1 MSFSINT
8 NSGAMAALRTLT
20 STQTSL
26 SRTQSRIES
35 GFKVNSAKDDPSTFV
50 IAQGMRGD
58 VGGLKAVKEGLNFGK
73 ASINMA
79 SAAAKQISDTLTKLQ
94 EKATQAGNQSLDVT
108 TLQSEADA
116 LVSQINTIASSATLG
131 GINLLDVA
139 QSNTTGMNVLSGLAG
154 AGATTSIQVG
164 QEDATAAGLGINNI
178 DLTQQTFEMTIDDTF
193 AIADDDYI
201 TLEDG
206 TGRQVVFE
214 FNTANGALTQQADEA
229 NNVFVVNVE
238 VDPGAQSTLEMLDVL
253 KSKVAEYGFSMNTKG
268 AEISFNHGSGMGA
281 GSATTF
287 AAAPASEGVVAGA
300 SLTAIDA
307 AKQTIG
313 DIMSR
318 LGASS
323 NRLDAQQEF
332 TQVLIDTFEEGVGI
346 LVDANLAEESAKLQA
361 LQTKEQLGIQSL
373 SIANQRP
380 QSIMSLFK

>member
-1 MSFSINT
+1 MSFSVNT
-8 NSGAMAALRTLT
+8 NAGAMAALRTLNM
-20 STQTSL
+20 TQNAL
-26 SRTQSRIES
+26 SKTQSRIES

-94 EKATQAGNQSLDVT
+94 EKATQAGNQSLDVAK
-108 TLQSEADA
+108 LQAEADQ

-139 QSNTTGMNVLSGLAG
+139 QSSTTGMNVLSGLAG
-154 AGATTSIQVG
+154 AGATTSIQIG
-164 QEDATAAGLGINNI
+164 QENATATGLGINNI
-178 DLTQQTFEMTIDDTF
+178 DLTQQTFRMAIDDTF
-193 AIADDDYI
+193 AIADDDFI

-206 TGRQVVFE
+206 SGRQVVFE
-214 FNTANGALTQQADEA
+214 FNTSSGALVNTADEA

-238 VDPGAQSTLEMLDVL
+238 IDPTQSTLEMLDVL
-253 KSKVAEYGFSMNTKG
+253 KAKVAEYGFSMNTKG

-281 GSATTF
+281 ASATTF
-287 AAAPASEGVVAGA
+287 VAPPVSEGVVAGA
-300 SLTAIDA
+300 ALTAIDA

-361 LQTKEQLGIQSL
+361 LQTKEQLGVQSL